1 MLLASLAAL
10 ACMATARAATTFTE
24 KETWVNNGNRRI
36 YGITATPEG
45 HAGRR
50 PVAIIA
56 HGFNGNHSSGRAY
69 FATLCAMGYKCY
81 AFDFPCGSDRSRSDA
96 NTMNMSVADEAAD
109 LSAIVAHMR
118 TLPDVDTT
126 GIVIIGESQGG
137 LAAVMAA
144 AGLKGQLSRLVLV
157 YPALCIP
164 DNWNEAYKS
173 EADIP
178 DTTRVWGV
186 PLGRRFF
193 KEARAIDVGAAM
205 AGYDGP
211 VLIVHGDKD
220 NVVPL
225 EYSRRAAKAYADA
238 SLHVVFGAGHGFD
251 KTQQAE
257 AMGRIKTFLTPPD
270 SAFDC
275 PPQEARP
282 LMIWQWMDGIVTA
295 EGITTD
301 LEAYRSAGIGGVQQ
315 FMVGGAHAGGRA
327 RHGQRHRHRQL
338 AQADAPRHQRV
349 PQARPDVWHPQL
361 PGVVVERLFHGD
373 A

>member
-1 MLLASLAAL
+1 
-10 ACMATARAATTFTE
+10 
-24 KETWVNNGNRRI
+24 
-36 YGITATPEG
+36 
-45 HAGRR
+45 
-50 PVAIIA
+50 
-56 HGFNGNHSSGRAY
+56 
-69 FATLCAMGYKCY
+69 
-81 AFDFPCGSDRSRSDA
+81 
-96 NTMNMSVADEAAD
+96 
-109 LSAIVAHMR
+109 MR

-144 AGLKGQLSRLVLV
+144 AGLRSQLSRLVLV

-205 AGYDGP
+205 AGYGGP

-295 EGITTD
+295 EGITAD

-315 FMVGGAHAGGRA
+315 FMVGGPMQVAA
-327 RHGQRHRHRQL
+327 RDTANAIGTDNWRRLMRQL
-338 AQADAPRHQRV
+338 
-349 PQARPDVWHPQL
+349 L
-361 PGVVVERLFHGD
+361 IL
-373 A
+373 